1 MSDTTPTSSVLPFFL
16 SSFVWNFAL
25 GMTYPLVPL
34 YAREMGMSGVG
45 IGTLVALPVLVQIA
59 FNLIGGAYTDQVG
72 GRSLMLASFVL
83 TAGAGS
89 AFFFAGGFWLL
100 LLAQLLMVM
109 SRAMYWPA
117 SWTLGSQLPGS
128 RSLQMGRLNAV
139 TNVGQIAGMAGA
151 GMLLLWFGFGPSFLV
166 LAAMGALA
174 FALGYRVP
182 GRRQHPGRKPRSL
195 FSNYARLIR
204 LRVFPFAIMCAY
216 ISALPFSLGFSF
228 YPILFVEHGY
238 ASDAVG
244 SMLALRGIGSAL
256 AGLVIARYLDY
267 SAKLRVPLVCAIATA
282 LSVGLIAGA
291 RETWMIASLMVA
303 VGLASGIMTLF
314 FQMLISEISSIE
326 NRGSA
331 LALGG
336 LGWGLS
342 HFSTP
347 LAMGY
352 LRDHLGILPAFYTLG
367 GFAFVWALALI
378 PMHRWAF
385 AQLDE
390 PESDSA
396 SPAKRKPSFHEQGG
410 VHPPL

>member
-1 MSDTTPTSSVLPFFL
+1 MSDATPTPSVLPFFL
-16 SSFVWNFAL
+16 SSLAWNFAL

-34 YAREMGMSGVG
+34 YALQLGMSGVG
-45 IGTLVALPVLVQIA
+45 IGTLVALPVVVQIS
-59 FNLIGGAYTDQVG
+59 FNLIGGAYTDRAG

-89 AFFFAGGFWLL
+89 VFFFAGGFWLL
-100 LLAQLLMVM
+100 LFAQLLMVM

-117 SWTLGSQLPGS
+117 SWTLGSEMPGG
-128 RSLQMGRLNAV
+128 RSLQMGRLNTI

-151 GMLLLWFGFGPSFLV
+151 GFFLLWFGFGPSFLV

-174 FALGYRVP
+174 FVLGYRVP
-182 GRRQHPGRKPRSL
+182 EKRNNPGRKPRRL
-195 FSNYARLIR
+195 FSGYAQLIR

-216 ISALPFSLGFSF
+216 ISALPFSLSFSF
-228 YPILFVEHGY
+228 YPILFVEYGY
-238 ASDAVG
+238 AADATG
-244 SMLALRGIGSAL
+244 TMLALRGIGSAM

-267 SAKLRVPLVCAIATA
+267 SAKLGVPLGCAIATA
-282 LSVGLIAGA
+282 LSVGLIATA
-291 RETWMIASLMVA
+291 REAWMIGLLMVA

-314 FQMLISEISSIE
+314 FQMLISEISTID

-352 LRDHLGILPAFYTLG
+352 LNDHLGILPAFYILG
-367 GFAFVWALALI
+367 GFAFVWGLALI

-385 AQLDE
+385 AK
-390 PESDSA
+390 PHAKADS
-396 SPAKRKPSFHEQGG
+396 
-410 VHPPL
+410 

>member
-1 MSDTTPTSSVLPFFL
+1 MSETTPTASVLPFFL
-16 SSFVWNFAL
+16 SSLAWNFAL

-34 YAREMGMSGVG
+34 YAHQLGMSGVG
-45 IGTLVALPVLVQIA
+45 IGTLVALPVVVQIS
-59 FNLIGGAYTDQVG
+59 FNLIGGAYTDRAG

-89 AFFFAGGFWLL
+89 VFFFAGGFWLL
-100 LLAQLLMVM
+100 LCAQLLMVM

-117 SWTLGSQLPGS
+117 SWTLGSEMPGG
-128 RSLQMGRLNAV
+128 RSLQMGRLNAI

-151 GMLLLWFGFGPSFLV
+151 GVFLLWFGFGPSFLV
-166 LAAMGALA
+166 LAAMGALS
-174 FALGYRVP
+174 FALGYCVP
-182 GRRQHPGRKPRSL
+182 KKHRHAGRKPRRF
-195 FSNYARLIR
+195 FSGYAQLIR

-216 ISALPFSLGFSF
+216 ISALPFSLSFSF
-228 YPILFVEHGY
+228 YPILFVEYGY
-238 ASDAVG
+238 ASDATG
-244 SMLALRGIGSAL
+244 TMLALRAIGSAL

-267 SAKLRVPLVCAIATA
+267 SAKLAVPLGCALATA
-282 LSVGLIAGA
+282 LSVGLMASA
-291 RETWMIASLMVA
+291 REAWMIGLLMVA

-314 FQMLISEISSIE
+314 FQMLISEISSID

-352 LRDHLGILPAFYTLG
+352 LSDHLGILPAFQILG
-367 GFAFVWALALI
+367 GFAFVWGLALI

-385 AQLDE
+385 T
-390 PESDSA
+390 
-396 SPAKRKPSFHEQGG
+396 KPVSKPGS
-410 VHPPL
+410 

>member
-1 MSDTTPTSSVLPFFL
+1 MSDATAKRSILPFFF
-16 SSFVWNFAL
+16 SAFSWNFAL

-34 YAREMGMSGVG
+34 YANQLGMSGMG
-45 IGTLVALPVLVQIA
+45 IGTLVALPVLVQIT

-83 TAGAGS
+83 TASAGAV
-89 AFFFAGGFWLL
+89 FFFAGGFWLL

-117 SWTLGSQLPGS
+117 SWSLGSELPGG
-128 RSLQMGRLNAV
+128 RSLQMGRLNAI
-139 TNVGQIAGMAGA
+139 TNVGQIMGMTGA
-151 GMLLLWFGFGPSFLV
+151 GFSLLWFGFGPSFLA
-166 LAAMGALA
+166 LAAMGALS
-174 FALGYRVP
+174 FALGRHVP
-182 GRRQHPGRKPRSL
+182 AKPKNPERKPRRL
-195 FSNYARLIR
+195 FSGYAQLVR
-204 LRVFPFAIMCAY
+204 LRVIPFTIMCAY
-216 ISALPFSLGFSF
+216 ISALPFSLSFSF
-228 YPILFVEHGY
+228 YPILLVEYGY
-238 ASDAVG
+238 TADATG
-244 SMLALRGIGSAL
+244 AMLALRAIGSAM

-267 SAKLRVPLVCAIATA
+267 SAKLAVPLACAIATA
-282 LSVGLIAGA
+282 LSVGLIASA
-291 RETWMIASLMVA
+291 REAWMIGLLMIA

-314 FQMLISEISSIE
+314 FQMLISEISTID

-352 LRDHLGILPAFYTLG
+352 LKDHLGILPAFYILG
-367 GFAFVWALALI
+367 GFAFLWSLGLI

-385 AQLDE
+385 AK
-390 PESDSA
+390 PEKKRDNQ
-396 SPAKRKPSFHEQGG
+396 AKP
-410 VHPPL
+410 

>member
-1 MSDTTPTSSVLPFFL
+1 MHSMSDATPTSSVLPFFL

-34 YAREMGMSGVG
+34 YANELGMSGVG
-45 IGTLVALPVLVQIA
+45 IGALVALPVVVQIC

-72 GRSLMLASFVL
+72 GRSLMLASFLL
-83 TAGAGS
+83 TAGAG
-89 AFFFAGGFWLL
+89 AVFFFAGGFWLL
-100 LLAQLLMVM
+100 LVAQLLMVM

-117 SWTLGSQLPGS
+117 SWTLGSEMPGG
-128 RSLQMGRLNAV
+128 RSLQMGRLNAI

-151 GMLLLWFGFGPSFLV
+151 GFFLLWFGFGPSFLV
-166 LAAMGALA
+166 LAAMGTLS
-174 FALGYRVP
+174 FVLGFRVP
-182 GRRQHPGRKPRSL
+182 GKRKSPGRKPRRL
-195 FSNYARLIR
+195 FSGYAQLIR

-216 ISALPFSLGFSF
+216 ISALPFSLSFSF
-228 YPILFVEHGY
+228 YPILFVEYGY
-238 ASDAVG
+238 AADATG
-244 SMLALRGIGSAL
+244 SLLALRGIGSAL
-256 AGLVIARYLDY
+256 AGLVIARFLDY
-267 SAKLRVPLVCAIATA
+267 SAKLAVPFACTIATA
-282 LSVGLIAGA
+282 LSVGLIASG
-291 RETWMIASLMVA
+291 REAWMIGLLMVS

-314 FQMLISEISSIE
+314 FQMLISEISSID

-352 LRDHLGILPAFYTLG
+352 LKDHLGILPAFYILG
-367 GFAFVWALALI
+367 SFAFVWGLALI

-385 AQLDE
+385 A
-390 PESDSA
+390 
-396 SPAKRKPSFHEQGG
+396 KPHTKTKDIR
-410 VHPPL
+410 

>member
-1 MSDTTPTSSVLPFFL
+1 MSETTPTASVLPFFL
-16 SSFVWNFAL
+16 SSLAWNFAL

-34 YAREMGMSGVG
+34 YAHQLGMSGVG
-45 IGTLVALPVLVQIA
+45 IGTLIALPVVVQIS

-72 GRSLMLASFVL
+72 GRSLMLASFAL
-83 TAGAGS
+83 TAGGGS
-89 AFFFAGGFWLL
+89 VFFFAGGFWLL
-100 LLAQLLMVM
+100 LCAQLLMVM

-117 SWTLGSQLPGS
+117 SWTLGSEMPGG
-128 RSLQMGRLNAV
+128 RSLQMGRLNAI

-151 GMLLLWFGFGPSFLV
+151 GFFLLWFGFGPSFLV
-166 LAAMGALA
+166 LAAMGALS
-174 FALGYRVP
+174 FILGYRVP
-182 GRRQHPGRKPRSL
+182 GKRKHPGRKPRRL
-195 FSNYARLIR
+195 FSGYAQLIR

-228 YPILFVEHGY
+228 YPILFVEYGY
-238 ASDAVG
+238 ASDATG
-244 SMLALRGIGSAL
+244 TMLALRGVGSAL

-267 SAKLRVPLVCAIATA
+267 SAKLAVPLACAIATA
-282 LSVGLIAGA
+282 LSVGLIASA
-291 RETWMIASLMVA
+291 REAWMIGLLMVA

-314 FQMLISEISSIE
+314 FQMLISEISSID

-352 LRDHLGILPAFYTLG
+352 LNDHLGILPAFYILG
-367 GFAFVWALALI
+367 GFAFVWGLALI

-385 AQLDE
+385 TKPDT
-390 PESDSA
+390 
-396 SPAKRKPSFHEQGG
+396 KRDNQANS
-410 VHPPL
+410 

>member
-1 MSDTTPTSSVLPFFL
+1 MAEATAANRSVLPFFL
-16 SSFVWNFAL
+16 SSFTWNFAL

-34 YAREMGMSGVG
+34 YANELGMSGVG
-45 IGTLVALPVLVQIA
+45 IGTLVALPVLVQIS

-89 AFFFAGGFWLL
+89 VFFFAGGFWLL

-117 SWTLGSQLPGS
+117 SWSLGSELPGG
-128 RSLQMGRLNAV
+128 RSLQMGRLNAI
-139 TNVGQIAGMAGA
+139 TNVGQIMGMTGA
-151 GMLLLWFGFGPSFLV
+151 GLSLLWFGFGPSFLA
-166 LAAMGALA
+166 LAAMGALS
-174 FALGYRVP
+174 FALGRHVP
-182 GRRQHPGRKPRSL
+182 PKPKNPGRKPRRL
-195 FSNYARLIR
+195 FSGYAQLIR
-204 LRVFPFAIMCAY
+204 LRVIPFAIMCAY
-216 ISALPFSLGFSF
+216 ISALPFSLSFSF
-228 YPILFVEHGY
+228 YPILLVEYGY
-238 ASDAVG
+238 TADATG
-244 SMLALRGIGSAL
+244 AMLALRAIGSAM

-267 SAKLRVPLVCAIATA
+267 SAKLAVPLACAIATA
-282 LSVGLIAGA
+282 LSVGLIASASGA
-291 RETWMIASLMVA
+291 WMIGLLMIA

-314 FQMLISEISSIE
+314 FQMLISEISTID

-352 LRDHLGILPAFYTLG
+352 LKDHLGILPAFYILG
-367 GFAFVWALALI
+367 GFAFVWSLGLI

-385 AQLDE
+385 AK
-390 PESDSA
+390 PEKKRDNQ
-396 SPAKRKPSFHEQGG
+396 AKQ
-410 VHPPL
+410 

>member
-1 MSDTTPTSSVLPFFL
+1 MSDSTPPRSVLPFFF
-16 SSFVWNFAL
+16 SSFTWNFAL

-34 YAREMGMSGVG
+34 YAHQLGMSGVG
-45 IGTLVALPVLVQIA
+45 IGTLVALPVVVQIS

-72 GRSLMLASFVL
+72 GRSLMLASFAL

-117 SWTLGSQLPGS
+117 SWTLGSEMPGG
-128 RSLQMGRLNAV
+128 RSLQMGRLNAI
-139 TNVGQIAGMAGA
+139 TNAGQIAGMAGA
-151 GMLLLWFGFGPSFLV
+151 GLSLLWFDFGPSFLL
-166 LAAMGALA
+166 LAAMGALS

-182 GRRQHPGRKPRSL
+182 EKRRNPGRKPRRL
-195 FSNYARLIR
+195 FSGYAQLIR
-204 LRVFPFAIMCAY
+204 LRPIPFAIMCAY
-216 ISALPFSLGFSF
+216 ISALPFSLSFSF
-228 YPILFVEHGY
+228 YPILFVEYGY
-238 ASDAVG
+238 ASDATG
-244 SMLALRGIGSAL
+244 TMLALRGIGSAM

-267 SAKLRVPLVCAIATA
+267 SAKLAVPLCCAIATA
-282 LSVGLIAGA
+282 LSVGLIATV
-291 RETWMIASLMVA
+291 REAWMIGLLMA
-303 VGLASGIMTLF
+303 AIGLASGIMTLF
-314 FQMLISEISSIE
+314 FQMLISEISSID

-347 LAMGY
+347 LVMGY
-352 LRDHLGILPAFYTLG
+352 LHDHLGILPAFYILG
-367 GFAFVWALALI
+367 SFAFLWGLCLI

-385 AQLDE
+385 A
-390 PESDSA
+390 
-396 SPAKRKPSFHEQGG
+396 KRHGKAGS
-410 VHPPL
+410 

>member
-1 MSDTTPTSSVLPFFL
+1 MSEATPTSSVLPFFL
-16 SSFVWNFAL
+16 SALAWNFAL

-34 YAREMGMSGVG
+34 YAHQLGMSGVG
-45 IGTLVALPVLVQIA
+45 IGTLVALPVVVQIS
-59 FNLIGGAYTDQVG
+59 FNLIGGAYTDRAG

-89 AFFFAGGFWLL
+89 VFFFAGGFWLL
-100 LLAQLLMVM
+100 LVAQLLMVM

-117 SWTLGSQLPGS
+117 SWTLGSEMPGG
-128 RSLQMGRLNAV
+128 RSLQMGRLNAI

-151 GMLLLWFGFGPSFLV
+151 GFFLLWFGFGPSFLV

-174 FALGYRVP
+174 FVLGYRVP
-182 GRRQHPGRKPRSL
+182 RKRKNPGRKPRRL
-195 FSNYARLIR
+195 FSGYSQLIR

-216 ISALPFSLGFSF
+216 ISALPFSLSFSF
-228 YPILFVEHGY
+228 YPILFVEYGY
-238 ASDAVG
+238 ASDATG
-244 SMLALRGIGSAL
+244 TMLALRGIGSAL

-267 SAKLRVPLVCAIATA
+267 SAKLSVPLACAVMTA
-282 LSVGLIAGA
+282 LSVGLIASA
-291 RETWMIASLMVA
+291 REAWMIGLLMVT
-303 VGLASGIMTLF
+303 VGLASGIMTLY
-314 FQMLISEISSIE
+314 FQMLISEISTVD

-352 LRDHLGILPAFYTLG
+352 LKDHLGILPAFYILG
-367 GFAFVWALALI
+367 GFAFVWGLALI

-385 AQLDE
+385 A
-390 PESDSA
+390 
-396 SPAKRKPSFHEQGG
+396 KPHVKANS
-410 VHPPL
+410 

>member
-1 MSDTTPTSSVLPFFL
+1 MSAISDAAAKRSVLPFFL
-16 SSFVWNFAL
+16 SAFSWNFAL

-34 YAREMGMSGVG
+34 YANQLGMSGMG
-45 IGTLVALPVLVQIA
+45 IGTLVALPVLVQIT

-83 TAGAGS
+83 TAGAG
-89 AFFFAGGFWLL
+89 AVFFFAGGFWLL

-117 SWTLGSQLPGS
+117 SWSLGSELPGG
-128 RSLQMGRLNAV
+128 RSLQMGRLNAI
-139 TNVGQIAGMAGA
+139 TNVGQIMGMTGA
-151 GMLLLWFGFGPSFLV
+151 GLSLLWFGFGPSFLA
-166 LAAMGALA
+166 LAAMGALS
-174 FALGYRVP
+174 FALGRHVP
-182 GRRQHPGRKPRSL
+182 AKPKNPERKPRRL
-195 FSNYARLIR
+195 FSGYAQLVR
-204 LRVFPFAIMCAY
+204 LRVIPFAIMCAY
-216 ISALPFSLGFSF
+216 ISALPFSLSFSF
-228 YPILFVEHGY
+228 YPILLVEYGY
-238 ASDAVG
+238 TADATG
-244 SMLALRGIGSAL
+244 AMLALRAIGSAM

-267 SAKLRVPLVCAIATA
+267 SAKLAVPLACAIATA
-282 LSVGLIAGA
+282 LSVGLIASA
-291 RETWMIASLMVA
+291 REAWMIGLLMIA

-314 FQMLISEISSIE
+314 FQMLISEISTID

-352 LRDHLGILPAFYTLG
+352 LKDHLGILPAFYILG
-367 GFAFVWALALI
+367 GFAFLWSLGLI

-385 AQLDE
+385 
-390 PESDSA
+390 P
-396 SPAKRKPSFHEQGG
+396 KPHTKTKDKA
-410 VHPPL
+410 